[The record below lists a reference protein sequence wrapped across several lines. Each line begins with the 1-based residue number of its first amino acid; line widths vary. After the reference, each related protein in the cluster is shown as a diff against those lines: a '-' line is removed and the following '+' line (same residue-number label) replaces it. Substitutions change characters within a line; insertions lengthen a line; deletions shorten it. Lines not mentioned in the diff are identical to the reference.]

1 MFGMGMSEI
10 LLVLALALIVIGP
23 KKLPGL
29 ARALGRGLAEFRRA
43 TDDLQRSIYR
53 EVHQPLDPKEFL
65 KRSGVNRAQT
75 EPGPPPGEATTSEA
89 ASGEAPVGAG
99 PKPDEEHAGGKNT
112 TDG

>member
-29 ARALGRGLAEFRRA
+29 ARALGRGLAELRRA
-43 TDDLQRSIYR
+43 TDDIQRSIYR
-53 EVHQPLDPKEFL
+53 EAHQPLDPKEFL
-65 KRSGVNRAQT
+65 KNAGVTRAQT
-75 EPGPPPGEATTSEA
+75 QPGPPPDEPRAEEHPSETGA
-89 ASGEAPVGAG
+89 ASEPGHEGEKTA
-99 PKPDEEHAGGKNT
+99 